1 MERHSGKL
9 HPAGVEMKTVI
20 RATDIRSSSSTDAS
34 GFKGEVCN
42 VFVPLM
48 TPNRIAKI
56 SDALKSWQIKIF
68 TVRMRHGPKPKM
80 NFQVRWMILLD
91 V

>member
-1 MERHSGKL
+1 MAKTSVRTGERDVERHSGKL

-56 SDALKSWQIKIF
+56 SDALKSWQIKYSQSECG
-68 TVRMRHGPKPKM
+68 MGQNQK
-80 NFQVRWMILLD
+80 
-91 V
+91 